1 MSEDKKKD
9 NSAVDE
15 AVAREAVKEAAVMRD
30 RARDNRGSAKKRRIM
45 ILAALAIAAG
55 LYFYF
60 GGTTEDA
67 NTGVIFTKVEK
78 GPLVIN
84 ITEAGSVKASDQIII
99 KSEVE
104 GRPSILYVVPEG
116 TRVTKGQLL
125 VELDTSDLIEKRVSQ
140 DITVQNNES
149 AFISAKE
156 ELEIVTNQS
165 QSDVELA
172 ELKLRFAKED
182 LEKYREGEYPNK
194 LNDAQ
199 GSVTLAQE
207 ELERARDKYDWSQK
221 LFDEDY
227 LSETELRSDELSWKR
242 SELSLKTA
250 ESNLDL
256 LERYTYKR
264 DIAQLE
270 SDVRQNEMALERTKR
285 KANSDVVSAQARLRA
300 REQEYNLQKER
311 LDKYDEQIAKA
322 KITAPEAGLVIY
334 ATSTQNRRWNQE
346 PLAEGQQVYERQ
358 ELIYLPVGDAFVA
371 EVEVHESNLRK
382 IYPGLPARIRVDAL
396 AGKVFN
402 GVISQISPLPDA
414 QRMWS
419 NPDLKVYKTLINI
432 DNGGDVLKSGMNC
445 QAEIIVEQYSDAMY
459 LPVQSVVRVDKKPT
473 VWVKTESGTEMRE
486 VQIGLDN
493 NQFVHMLGGVEPGQE
508 VMLTPPLAGSVSD
521 HVREILEAVE
531 IPTKEEAA
539 KAAERR
545 TDSLRDGDSGT
556 LTVNAGEGQPQ
567 AGNETPAGG
576 ATRRRPRG
584 GSGAGVAGGSGAGGA
599 VPQQ

>member
-1 MSEDKKKD
+1 MSEEKRND
-9 NSAVDE
+9 NAPVDE
-15 AVAREAVKEAAVMRD
+15 AEVREAVKEAVAMRGG
-30 RARDNRGSAKKRRIM
+30 AGAGRGTPKMRGFA
-45 ILAALAIAAG
+45 ILVVLAIAAG
-55 LYFYF
+55 AYFFF
-60 GGTTEDA
+60 GRTYEDA
-67 NTGVIFTKVEK
+67 NSEVIFTKVEK

-84 ITEAGSVKASDQIII
+84 ITEAGSVKARDQIII

-104 GRPSILYVVPEG
+104 GRPSILYIVPEG
-116 TRVTKGQLL
+116 TRATKGQLL
-125 VELDTSDLIEKRVSQ
+125 VELDTSDLLEKRVSQ
-140 DITVQNNES
+140 DITVQNSES
-149 AFISAKE
+149 AYISAKE

-207 ELERARDKYDWSQK
+207 ELERARDKYDWSKK
-221 LFDEDY
+221 LFEENY

-270 SDVRQNEMALERTKR
+270 SDVRQNEMALQRTKR
-285 KANSDVVSAQARLRA
+285 KANSDVVSVQARLRA
-300 REQEYNLQKER
+300 KEQEFNLQKER

-402 GVISQISPLPDA
+402 GVISRISPLPDA

-419 NPDLKVYKTLINI
+419 NPDLKVYKTLINFE
-432 DNGGDVLKSGMNC
+432 NGEDVLKSGMNC
-445 QAEIIVEQYSDAMY
+445 QAEVIVEQYADAMY
-459 LPVQSVVRVDKKPT
+459 LPVQSVVRVEKNPA
-473 VWVKTESGTEMRE
+473 VWVRTERGTEMRE
-486 VQIGLDN
+486 VEIGLDN
-493 NQFVHMLGGVEPGQE
+493 NQFVHVLSGVEPGQE
-508 VMLTPPLAGSVSD
+508 VMLTPPLADSVSD
-521 HVREILEAVE
+521 NVREVLDAVV

-539 KAAERR
+539 QAAERR
-545 TDSLRDGDSGT
+545 
-556 LTVNAGEGQPQ
+556 GEGESGAFNGNGNDGKPQPGGE
-567 AGNETPAGG
+567 APAGG
-576 ATRRRPRG
+576 AARKRP
-584 GSGAGVAGGSGAGGA
+584 SGGAGGGGA
-599 VPQQ
+599 AGSGGGVQQP